1 MRFLQKTSLNGFLEK
16 CQFSILLVKVFLGK
30 MFENFSAHRR
40 NGYLV
45 GQYKELFLIAC
56 YLVHSK
62 HSIMKAR
69 TVFECIRTLT
79 SVTGVIIA
87 IIVVFM
93 VYDGME
99 SFIPSTPGTTPT
111 EVNGIKE
118 APGVKVPDPVANYRT
133 ALRKEVTSNLANWT
147 NSELLDD
154 INKKFGLD

>member
-1 MRFLQKTSLNGFLEK
+1 
-16 CQFSILLVKVFLGK
+16 
-30 MFENFSAHRR
+30 
-40 NGYLV
+40 
-45 GQYKELFLIAC
+45 
-56 YLVHSK
+56 
-62 HSIMKAR
+62 MKAR

-99 SFIPSTPGTTPT
+99 SFLPSTPGTTST

-118 APGVKVPDPVANYRT
+118 APGAKVSDPVANYRN
-133 ALRKEVTSNLANWT
+133 ALRKEVIPNLANWT